1 MIHRYDAV
9 ELPTLGFG
17 KDAVG
22 RYGTLYVEAA
32 LLQLFDGR
40 NNLLSLLPAEH
51 AVLAAMGIQTSHANV
66 GFLNAELA
74 AGIVDEFDTLHDTGF
89 LHQITS
95 LSQRYVGRDMDDA
108 DSIIGKHH
116 SIFLGMCKRCVNLGM
131 AIKVMT
137 CQVQCFLVQRG
148 GDGAIDLV
156 SHGQLYR
163 LLDILEG
170 SIAAL
175 CLYLAKLKGAHIYTL
190 QVIDINGTK
199 LKLGILHALHGMD
212 LQVIA

>member
-1 MIHRYDAV
+1 
-9 ELPTLGFG
+9 
-17 KDAVG
+17 
-22 RYGTLYVEAA
+22 
-32 LLQLFDGR
+32 
-40 NNLLSLLPAEH
+40 
-51 AVLAAMGIQTSHANV
+51 
-66 GFLNAELA
+66 
-74 AGIVDEFDTLHDTGF
+74 
-89 LHQITS
+89 
-95 LSQRYVGRDMDDA
+95 
-108 DSIIGKHH
+108 
-116 SIFLGMCKRCVNLGM
+116 M